1 MLLPKAITIERTATV
16 AAAVEMLVQRR
27 IGVPLVTRADHRIVG
42 IISERDLVRM
52 LARAPVAETMTRKV
66 VTCDRNETIAA
77 IMERITMGFRHVPVY
92 SHGLSACGGPSGV
105 TPRSSGFVAGHRC
118 FLYPSCPA
126 PLAGEGREGQP

>member
-27 IGVPLVTRADHRIVG
+27 IGVPLVTGADHRIVG

-77 IMERITMGFRHVPVY
+77 IMERITMGSGTFRY
-92 SHGLSACGGPSGV
+92 IRTA
-105 TPRSSGFVAGHRC
+105 
-118 FLYPSCPA
+118 
-126 PLAGEGREGQP
+126 